1 MVWAGHRTNWMYN
14 PGLLRSPTTVA
25 TSKGPPA
32 GFFCHWILSSSIA
45 KMGTESDVTTGA
57 CCARLEF
64 ESNSPR
70 AKQTA
75 KRNMG
80 ASGGGKVKNLHSA
93 TQSIANPATFP
104 DRMRRADI
112 GSRPRP
118 HNHAAYNSSP

>member
-1 MVWAGHRTNWMYN
+1 
-14 PGLLRSPTTVA
+14 
-25 TSKGPPA
+25 
-32 GFFCHWILSSSIA
+32 
-45 KMGTESDVTTGA
+45 MGSESDVTTGA

-104 DRMRRADI
+104 DRIRRPDI
-112 GSRPRP
+112 GSRRRP
-118 HNHAAYNSSP
+118 QNPAAENSRRALSTRRIGPPATYDSADKP